1 MAAFGSWRKSSLSTL
16 VEGLVVFLT
25 SDSIEDCLCDWDPTS
40 VHCYALSSA
49 PSSLGQST
57 FTALNATD
65 RTSIV
70 LSASAVSMGPMY
82 CPLDFS

>member
-1 MAAFGSWRKSSLSTL
+1 MAAFGSWRKSSLSGL
-16 VEGLVVFLT
+16 VLLPLVVFLT

-57 FTALNATD
+57 FTALNVTD
-65 RTSIV
+65 PTSIV
-70 LSASAVSMGPMY
+70 LSASAVSMGPIA
-82 CPLDFS
+82 L